1 MQLSET
7 VPALD
12 STTIDRFM
20 PVAFPVGKIPPPEE
34 RSETAHA
41 VGSARPH
48 SDVYVTAGQ
57 VHDVNILG
65 QLLPENRYF
74 PA

>member
-1 MQLSET
+1 
-7 VPALD
+7 
-12 STTIDRFM
+12 M

-65 QLLPENRYF
+65 QFLPENRYF